1 MVPLQPV
8 NQKLVLDGDLIGPIM
23 LFTVFMFCL
32 VLQGKTH
39 VDVVYTL
46 FITSC
51 VMAYVIINLLSQ
63 KGQID
68 LYCTM
73 SMFGYGLTPIISLA
87 FLNIFFTIKA
97 SFFGSLIACMMVLW
111 STVSWLG

>member
-1 MVPLQPV
+1 MQPV
-8 NQKLVLDGDLIGPIM
+8 NQKLILDGDLMGPIM
-23 LFTVFMFCL
+23 LFTLFMFCL
-32 VLQGKTH
+32 ILQGKTH

-46 FITSC
+46 FMASTIC
-51 VMAYVIINLLSQ
+51 AYVIINLLSQ

-73 SMFGYGLTPIISLA
+73 SMFGYGLAPIIFLA

-97 SFFGSLIACMMVLW
+97 SFFGSLISVIMVLW
-111 STVSWLG
+111 STVRA